1 MHVLKVKEVAK
12 IAGISVRTL
21 RYYDEVG
28 LLRPYVDPVNQ
39 YRYYQKKDL
48 KRLWEILFLK
58 ELGFSIEQIRSFVE
72 SNITKQN
79 EFLSLQKEELIMR
92 KRRIDQ
98 MIDSVEQIQKKGFET
113 NMLNDFN
120 LEDIKKHQKKYEE
133 EAKSKWGNTSAYKES
148 NRRAKSYDVKTW
160 ERIGSESNAIY
171 QGLAN
176 LMDQPVDHQD
186 VQALVKQW
194 QDLISK
200 YFYPCGNDMLRGLGQ
215 MYISDNRFTINIDK
229 TKEGLANF
237 MHLAIEHYCNHV

>member
-148 NRRAKSYDVKTW
+148 NRRSKSYDAKTW
-160 ERIGSESNAIY
+160 ETIGSESNAIY
-171 QGLAN
+171 QGLAK

-200 YFYPCGNDMLRGLGQ
+200 YFYPCDNDMLRGLGQ